1 MNKAYKLMLSNGVQ
15 IKADEDELD
24 KVKEAIKTGSWGKVR
39 QGMFN
44 PSFLISIVEDTD
56 RLEQLESANEK
67 LENSK
72 RLHPE
77 KAFPESIKFKP
88 LKDIFDSKRLLK

>member
-56 RLEQLESANEK
+56 RLEALDEANAR
-67 LENSK
+67 LENSR
-72 RLHPE
+72 RLNPGKE
-77 KAFPESIKFKP
+77 YPESIKFKP